1 MLSKSMFFLVLFSR
15 EKVEK
20 EIQEEDGFH
29 CVLVPKTKKSG
40 SHSGYR
46 ARRRAGLRWRCGG
59 GCGGDRGRASQPRE
73 SRRADSYPTARPV
86 VIPRWPAASRTT
98 ENPSARMLA
107 PSAPSLLRHTTLCT
121 CTSVDWTQVSL
132 VLADPHH
139 LTRFLCTGCAICEIY
154 LYTIR

>member
-46 ARRRAGLRWRCGG
+46 ARRRAGLRRRCGG
-59 GCGGDRGRASQPRE
+59 GCGGDGPSFRTEIHRNPGE
-73 SRRADSYPTARPV
+73 PTATLQPGLSSLLGGLPPV
-86 VIPRWPAASRTT
+86 RTT
-98 ENPSARMLA
+98 ENPSTRTL
-107 PSAPSLLRHTTLCT
+107 APSLLRHTTLCR
-121 CTSVDWTQVSL
+121 CKSVDWTQVSL

-139 LTRFLCTGCAICEIY
+139 LTQLLSVYGVCD
-154 LYTIR
+154 L